1 MNILQLLTWT
11 IIVRIWIVSFLWW
24 STSNKLMDSI
34 PNILWQMLDMAHT
47 TIIFS
52 VNRTE
57 LMSKVSWDV
66 LTIKHSI
73 FYTQQVQKGDS
84 RFSGARGGGAATL
97 SERSERRPRIADFIS
112 GSLVLFLGTLG
123 KILRAVNHNRPEAL
137 FTFVLAFP
145 AQFVVSDT
153 AAII

>member
-1 MNILQLLTWT
+1 M
-11 IIVRIWIVSFLWW
+11 
-24 STSNKLMDSI
+24 
-34 PNILWQMLDMAHT
+34 H
-47 TIIFS
+47 
-52 VNRTE
+52 NRY
-57 LMSKVSWDV
+57 K
-66 LTIKHSI
+66 
-73 FYTQQVQKGDS
+73 KGI
-84 RFSGARGGGAATL
+84 AALAAQGGAATL

>member
-11 IIVRIWIVSFLWW
+11 IIVRIRIVSFLWW

-73 FYTQQVQKGDS
+73 FYIQQVQKGDS
-84 RFSGARGGGAATL
+84 RFSGARGAATL
-97 SERSERRPRIADFIS
+97 SERSGRRPRIADFIS

-145 AQFVVSDT
+145 AQFVVSDK